1 MAQLETLPGIGKS
14 TAERILEYRQ
24 KNGGFKR
31 VEDLMNVRGIGEKS
45 FLKMKPLIT
54 VVAPKSIATCL
65 PKAGPGRQLCPG
77 SGYCG
82 GYTLIE
88 LMVIV
93 GVVTILGGIAAA
105 RVLSPVDH
113 SRGYAAARYFAG
125 RLGLARVQAVARGT
139 AIGLRFDQEPR
150 GITFS
155 VFQDGNGNGIR
166 NAEIQAGVDRLLE
179 DSMALSD
186 QFPGAD
192 IGLAPN
198 SPATAA
204 VQVGTSNL
212 LTFTPL
218 GTATPGTIHI
228 SDRAGTQW
236 AVRVLGAT
244 GRTRV
249 LRYDYSTRSWRVAY

>member
-1 MAQLETLPGIGKS
+1 MRPRS
-14 TAERILEYRQ
+14 
-24 KNGGFKR
+24 
-31 VEDLMNVRGIGEKS
+31 VS
-45 FLKMKPLIT
+45 
-54 VVAPKSIATCL
+54 S
-65 PKAGPGRQLCPG
+65 
-77 SGYCG
+77 G

-93 GVVTILGGIAAA
+93 SVVTILGGIAAA

-113 SRGYAAARYFAG
+113 ASGYAAARYFAG
-125 RLGLARVQAVARGT
+125 RLGLARIQAVARGA
-139 AIGLRFDQEPR
+139 AIGLRFAQEPR

-166 NAEIQAGVDRLLE
+166 SAEIQAGIDRRLE
-179 DSMALSD
+179 PSMALSD

-204 VQVGTSNL
+204 VQVGSSNL
-212 LTFTPL
+212 LTFTPI
-218 GTATPGTIHI
+218 GTATSGTIYI

-249 LRYDYSTRSWRVAY
+249 LRYDPAIRNWRVAY